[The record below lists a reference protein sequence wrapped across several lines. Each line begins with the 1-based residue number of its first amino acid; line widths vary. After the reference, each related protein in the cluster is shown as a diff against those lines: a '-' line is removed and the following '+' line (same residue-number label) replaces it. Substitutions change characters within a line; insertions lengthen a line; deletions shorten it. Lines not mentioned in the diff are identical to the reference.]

1 MWYKTYPA
9 CNDTLSTS
17 KQSPINIVTADA
29 KYNAS
34 LELPKFKNYNNTFS
48 TANFDI
54 INSGHGVKVTPMK
67 QPANAKA
74 QVMYKGNI
82 NSLRYRTALPDFL
95 HSLIVSKHYSDFR

>member
-34 LELPKFKNYNNTFS
+34 LELPKFQNYNKTFS
-48 TANFDI
+48 TARLDI
-54 INSGHGVKVTPMK
+54 INTGHNVKVTPIY
-67 QPANAKA
+67 QPADAKA
-74 QVMYKGNI
+74 QVMYKG
-82 NSLRYRTALPDFL
+82 
-95 HSLIVSKHYSDFR
+95 HV